1 MHFFKRVYNSYKAEE
16 VIAWARWIMWL
27 PAFLIL
33 MRRPKNHGPGRIEEK
48 DMEAENR
55 QRQKAFDQ
63 ELESK
68 TKETLE
74 ELSQRLEERSG
85 RQLEKLKEENGRSLE
100 ALEKTFAG
108 SRQMLADELFQK
120 LIEVS

>member
-1 MHFFKRVYNSYKAEE
+1 MGQMDNV
-16 VIAWARWIMWL
+16 VARLSDIDAAAKKIMDQAAL
-27 PAFLIL
+27 
-33 MRRPKNHGPGRIEEK
+33 KKK

-55 QRQKAFDQ
+55 QRQKAFEQ